1 MPGFGSALSSIC
13 CPAIATALVP
23 LVTIL
28 LVAALTGVSPQRGG
42 RPGLMPVLGAVF
54 FGHMPDRL
62 GGAKFALICVL
73 IEAAGLALIWLA
85 SGLILAAV
93 GSALAG
99 FGYSLVYPGLGVEAV
114 RRAPPQS
121 RGLAIGAYT
130 VFLDVAL
137 GFRQP
142 RLGFDRELGWS
153 EFGVSRHHVHG
164 AWHSDRCGAATQAR
178 R

>member
-1 MPGFGSALSSIC
+1 MPSLFRLSSLVPKPAPILRGLCSPRRRVALPAWLSSHPATIAVPWMPRFGSALSSIC

-62 GGAKFALICVL
+62 GGAKVALICVL

-93 GSALAG
+93 GSALTG
-99 FGYSLVYPGLGVEAV
+99 FGYSQ
-114 RRAPPQS
+114 AP
-121 RGLAIGAYT
+121 
-130 VFLDVAL
+130 
-137 GFRQP
+137 
-142 RLGFDRELGWS
+142 
-153 EFGVSRHHVHG
+153 
-164 AWHSDRCGAATQAR
+164 
-178 R
+178 